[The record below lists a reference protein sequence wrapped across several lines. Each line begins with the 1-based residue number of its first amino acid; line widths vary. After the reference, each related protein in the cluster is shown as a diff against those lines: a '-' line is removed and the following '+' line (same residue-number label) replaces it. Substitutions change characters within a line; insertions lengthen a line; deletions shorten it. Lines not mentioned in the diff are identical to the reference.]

1 MNMKDLKKEAKE
13 LKIKGYTKME
23 QGQLIEAISL
33 AKVESQKVILEK
45 DQPERKVEAPDNTNL
60 AEVAGFHIT
69 SFILGHRLAFAIVV
83 LAIVS
88 GSFVFQYLTRPEPTL
103 WEKLM
108 GYLPF

>member
-1 MNMKDLKKEAKE
+1 MKDLKKEAKE
-13 LKIKGYTKME
+13 LKIKGYTKMD

-33 AKVESQKVILEK
+33 KKVEMEKVALEK
-45 DQPERKVEAPDNTNL
+45 DQPERKVEAPDNTKP

-69 SFILGHRLAFAIVV
+69 SFLLGRRLASAIIILVIVGSGFAYK
-83 LAIVS
+83 
-88 GSFVFQYLTRPEPTL
+88 YLTREPTM